1 MVGGPGA
8 AMPGGATL
16 FGLSGPRLR
25 QLGIAFLIVGFL
37 LFLLSFIPIFLAI
50 NNFMANPFGSTGSMF
65 GSFFLSF
72 LIGALGIVMIGIG
85 GFALRLGLVRP
96 PRQLRRDGS
105 IAGDSDRGDGVW
117 GRHSRGRIRSS
128 GRRQHPRAREVPQL
142 RIPRDGRRGVLQQV
156 RTAPVR
162 PPGGSRLLPSAL
174 LER

>member
-37 LFLLSFIPIFLAI
+37 LFLLSFIPIFLAF

-72 LIGALGIVMIGIG
+72 LIGALGIFMIGIG

-96 PRQLRRDGS
+96 SAATSRRKHRRRFRPRRRRLGPACERQDSELR
-105 IAGDSDRGDGVW
+105 A
-117 GRHSRGRIRSS
+117 
-128 GRRQHPRAREVPQL
+128 
-142 RIPRDGRRGVLQQV
+142 
-156 RTAPVR
+156 
-162 PPGGSRLLPSAL
+162 SAAASAA
-174 LER
+174 